1 MLYIINTFPVPSS
14 FLNNTHSGDTVI
26 FTENAVLALIQ
37 DNIETESL
45 TRKAFN
51 HINLCVRK
59 ADLLIKNISNHQL
72 LRGVAVIDDLQ
83 YQSVLSQDCAVR
95 SCN

>member
-1 MLYIINTFPVPSS
+1 MLHIIKNFPVSPS
-14 FLNNTHSGDTVI
+14 FLDSTHSGDTII
-26 FTENAVLALIQ
+26 FTENAVLAMIQ
-37 DNIETESL
+37 NNIEKESM
-45 TRKAFN
+45 TQKAFN

-59 ADLLIKNISNHQL
+59 ADLLLKNISNHDL

-83 YQSVLSQDCAVR
+83 YQNVISQQCAIR

>member
-1 MLYIINTFPVPSS
+1 MLYIISTFPVPPS
-14 FLNNTHSGDTVI
+14 FLNSTHSGDTVI
-26 FTENAVLALIQ
+26 FTDNAVFAVIQ
-37 DNIETESL
+37 DNIEKESFSQ
-45 TRKAFN
+45 KAFN

-72 LRGVAVIDDLQ
+72 LHGVAVIDDLQ
-83 YQSVLSQDCAVR
+83 YQSVLSQDCAIR